1 MQSYKKNQYYLLKL
15 RNKLFYLLQKQNKK
29 VILRLVIKSIK
40 TRSQE
45 NKNKSFLYE
54 IFIILLQE
62 SFSIYVYGK

>member
-40 TRSQE
+40 TGSQE